1 LKKPDQKLR
10 DTSIKLV
17 KERLASMREED
28 EPLIEAVRTLEFLDE
43 AINVFSLHIQDF
55 NLSKGPEDVGK
66 QLNLSL
72 DELKNS
78 RVKIVEFLNHET
90 GRLVPNLTQLAGPL
104 IAARLIFAAGGIC
117 NLAKMPSSRIQV
129 LGAKKS
135 LFKHLKKA
143 TPPPKHGTILQHP
156 LINTVP
162 INKRGKIARIFAGKL
177 AIAVRVDYYSKGTKR
192 EDLLAELN
200 RQLVRLGEKVL
211 TDDTRDRP
219 KDFEFSL

>member
-1 LKKPDQKLR
+1 LKSPDPKLR

-17 KERLASMREED
+17 KERLASGGDED
-28 EPLIEAVRTLEFLDE
+28 EPLIEAVRALDFLDE

-55 NLSKGPEDVGK
+55 DISGGSEKVGE

-78 RVKIVEFLNHET
+78 RVEIIEFLNHEA
-90 GRLVPNLTQLAGPL
+90 GRLVPNLTELAGPL
-104 IAARLIFAAGGIC
+104 IATRLIFAAGGIC

-143 TPPPKHGTILQHP
+143 TPPPKHGIIFQHP
-156 LINTVP
+156 MINSVSMD
-162 INKRGKIARIFAGKL
+162 KRGKIARILAGKL
-177 AIAVRVDYYSKGTKR
+177 AIAVRVDYWAEGEKR
-192 EDLLAELN
+192 ADLLAELN
-200 RQLVRLGEKVL
+200 KRVARIG
-211 TDDTRDRP
+211 
-219 KDFEFSL
+219 